1 MPFCQLHKNKK
12 IDKYKI
18 CVILCVITR
27 WTLQSIEVG
36 NKLKKGQIK
45 MIKEIYDI
53 VSTFITDKN
62 VKVSSFSRDG
72 HLGYTFIKYGLA
84 DYPYCL
90 TIFAEAKAPQKCR
103 EKSYLSPVAGFVP
116 GEIYIKKH
124 YGEIE
129 IKRGSGVG
137 DGFGTRILLA
147 YKTKHEVGTAL
158 DKTQSDIKRFFTRRK
173 SPEFF
178 KIVNMAEKRMLDQIP
193 TTDNSAQ
200 LYNMIYRL
208 KENQK

>member
-1 MPFCQLHKNKK
+1 MKQ
-12 IDKYKI
+12 
-18 CVILCVITR
+18 
-27 WTLQSIEVG
+27 
-36 NKLKKGQIK
+36 
-45 MIKEIYDI
+45 EIYDI
-53 VSTFITDKN
+53 ASAFITDKDVQISTFGFN
-62 VKVSSFSRDG
+62 GDI
-72 HLGYTFIKYGLA
+72 GYTFTKYGLA

-103 EKSYLSPVAGFVP
+103 EKSYLSPVEGFVP

-178 KIVNMAEKRMLDQIP
+178 KIVNMAEKRILGQIP

>member
-1 MPFCQLHKNKK
+1 MKQ
-12 IDKYKI
+12 
-18 CVILCVITR
+18 
-27 WTLQSIEVG
+27 
-36 NKLKKGQIK
+36 
-45 MIKEIYDI
+45 EIYDI
-53 VSTFITDKN
+53 ASAFITDKD

-103 EKSYLSPVAGFVP
+103 EKSYLSPVEGFVP

-137 DGFGTRILLA
+137 DGFGTRILTK
-147 YKTKHEVGTAL
+147 YVTKHEVGSAL

-173 SPEFF
+173 SPKFF
-178 KIVNMAEKRMLDQIP
+178 EIVDMAKKRILGQIP

-200 LYNMIYRL
+200 LFNMIYRM